1 MYSQNPP
8 IYLDNNA
15 TTALDPAVLQAM
27 MPYLTHAYGNA
38 ASKSHPLAGKRARL
52 FNGPEH

>member
-27 MPYLTHAYGNA
+27 MPYLTTLMAMPPVRA
-38 ASKSHPLAGKRARL
+38 TPLAGKRARL